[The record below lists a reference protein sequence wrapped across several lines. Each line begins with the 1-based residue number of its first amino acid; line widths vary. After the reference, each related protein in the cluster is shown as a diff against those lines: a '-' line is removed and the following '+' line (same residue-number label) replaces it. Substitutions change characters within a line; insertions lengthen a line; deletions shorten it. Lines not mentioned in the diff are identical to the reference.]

1 MDSERA
7 ATRDDR
13 AYGLS
18 FADALNDCLD
28 AAIITVNH
36 DRIITAFNKQAEK
49 LTDLTATEV
58 LNSPLKSLPAP
69 VRRVI
74 DQTLESG
81 QAVENGEISLD
92 HGSSLRISTFVSMQ
106 KGKGSVIAVLHDLA
120 PVEKLERNMRQ
131 LDRLA
136 SVGALSA
143 SMAHEIKNAMV
154 AVRTFVDVLVKE
166 NKGGELA
173 PIVSREMRRID
184 SIVSQMLRLA
194 GPAKPTVASIHIHS
208 VLDHALHLVEHQ
220 VNAKKLKT
228 RHEFAAST
236 DLLHGDEYQLQQAFL
251 NLFFNAIEAMEPGG
265 ELIVKTEKLTKPRSI
280 RVTVA
285 DTGVGIPPGDLGRL
299 FDAFFTTK
307 KQGTGLGLAIT
318 RRIVQEHKGTITV
331 ESEPKKG
338 TAFHVTLPM

>member
-7 ATRDDR
+7 VTRDDR

-28 AAIITVNH
+28 AAVIIVSH
-36 DRIITAFNKQAEK
+36 DRHITAFNKQAEK
-49 LTDLTATEV
+49 LTRLSAAAV
-58 LNSPLKSLPAP
+58 LNSPFKSLPP
-69 VRRVI
+69 PLRRVI
-74 DQTLESG
+74 EQSLESG
-81 QAVENGEISLD
+81 QAVENSEIALD
-92 HGSSLRISTFVSMQ
+92 HGSLRVSTFVSMQ
-106 KGKGSVIAVLHDLA
+106 KGKGSVILALHDMA
-120 PVEKLERNMRQ
+120 PVQKLERNMRQ

-154 AVRTFVDVLVKE
+154 AIRTFVDVLVKE

-194 GPAKPTVASIHIHS
+194 GPAKPTLASIHLHS

-220 VNAKKLKT
+220 VHAKKLKT
-228 RHEFAAST
+228 RHEFAAPA

-265 ELIVKTEKLTKPRSI
+265 ELTVKTEKLTKPRSI

-285 DTGVGIPPGDLGRL
+285 DTGVGIPPGDLSRL

-338 TAFHVTLPM
+338 TAFHVTLPT